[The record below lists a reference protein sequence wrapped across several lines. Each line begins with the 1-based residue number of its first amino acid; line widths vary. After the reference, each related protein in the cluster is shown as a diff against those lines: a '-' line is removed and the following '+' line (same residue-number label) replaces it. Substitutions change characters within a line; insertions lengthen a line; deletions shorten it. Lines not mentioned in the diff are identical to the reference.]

1 MKQIILI
8 AVCML
13 MTLAGYGQQVLAVKK
28 NDAQSLLAIIQQANE
43 INAAADAKRL
53 YVIIPDGFYDLGK
66 TVLTQITGHNIAFI
80 GQSMEGTVIQ
90 NAPDPENEGISK
102 TAVLQNRGT
111 GNYFQ
116 DLTGLLCLWC
126 CWPCGDAARQG
137 HADHL

>member
-1 MKQIILI
+1 
-8 AVCML
+8 ML

-90 NAPDPENEGISK
+90 NAPDPEYG
-102 TAVLQNRGT
+102 R
-111 GNYFQ
+111 
-116 DLTGLLCLWC
+116 
-126 CWPCGDAARQG
+126 
-137 HADHL
+137 

>member
-66 TVLTQITGHNIAFI
+66 TVPRA
-80 GQSMEGTVIQ
+80 S
-90 NAPDPENEGISK
+90 A
-102 TAVLQNRGT
+102 RRR
-111 GNYFQ
+111 
-116 DLTGLLCLWC
+116 C
-126 CWPCGDAARQG
+126 CRIVAR
-137 HADHL
+137 ATTSRT